1 VVPSTIDTGQEGNF
15 WLSFYFDCDDHE
27 ISFEGHNMVDPRYET
42 IIEEEDMKDREI
54 DEELFK
60 ALKLKTLA
68 VLLEEDRIHTAQ
80 INIKQ
85 SVLMG
90 KSVAL
95 AGSQLAGRPVA
106 SDVEAQ
112 SVIFLGD

>member
-15 WLSFYFDCDDHE
+15 WLSFYFACDDHE

-80 INIKQ
+80 ISIKQ